1 MTCILLK
8 SPYTRII
15 LFKIIAGL
23 HEEPFLQYIFWW
35 ETEALFAVYPFYTF
49 ILKPQ
54 DDFLTV
60 R

>member
-35 ETEALFAVYPFYTF
+35 ETEALFAVYPFYIFYLET
-49 ILKPQ
+49 
-54 DDFLTV
+54 T